1 MDADSPELAQSQCNG
16 NLGDEI
22 PPNHSNLL
30 KMIRFPESFSE
41 SLLFFEVCGE
51 SYSAASDAWALGVCP
66 DPSEIERVL
75 GGDGIAVIRA

>member
-1 MDADSPELAQSQCNG
+1 MLILLSWLSPNVMEIWAG
-16 NLGDEI
+16 EI
-22 PPNHSNLL
+22 PSNHSNLL

-41 SLLFFEVCGE
+41 SLLFFQVCGE